1 MNFRI
6 YVLCI
11 DSKSRVMVAKIG
23 LAGLSR
29 SFYAFKAGSL
39 DGWTSAWASWF
50 VKLKLKTEAILSDAL
65 GQDVA
70 QLASEEKR
78 LLLSRLL
85 ARLAHEVRNPLSALD
100 IHVQLLQED
109 LAQLDPQVRDRTGH
123 RLEII
128 RGELSRLE
136 SIVEHFLRL
145 TGPSSLELE
154 SVDLAKICEHVC
166 RLVAPEAATRNIQLT
181 MHLEDG
187 LPPVM
192 ADAGQ
197 LTQALLNLVINALQ
211 AVEGGGRVTIRA
223 GKTAGHGVTIEV
235 GDSGPGLPEENRAAI
250 FDPFYTTKK
259 DGTGLGLWIAQQIVM
274 AHKGTLQA
282 ANAPSGGA
290 LFTIQLPWS
299 KPEPGK

>member
-1 MNFRI
+1 M
-6 YVLCI
+6 
-11 DSKSRVMVAKIG
+11 
-23 LAGLSR
+23 
-29 SFYAFKAGSL
+29 
-39 DGWTSAWASWF
+39 
-50 VKLKLKTEAILSDAL
+50 KLKTETILSEAL
-65 GQDVA
+65 GQDVT

-109 LAQLDPQVRDRTGH
+109 LAQLDPQVRDRTGG

-154 SVDLAKICEHVC
+154 AVALAEICEHVR

-181 MHLEDG
+181 LQLDAG

-211 AVEGGGRVTIRA
+211 AVEVGGWVALRA
-223 GKTAGHGVTIEV
+223 GKPADQGVTIEV
-235 GDSGPGLPEENRAAI
+235 SDSGPGLPEENRAAI

-259 DGTGLGLWIAQQIVM
+259 DGTGLGLWIAQQIVT
-274 AHKGTLQA
+274 AHKGTLLA

-290 LFTIQLPWS
+290 LFTIQLPLP
-299 KPEPGK
+299 KPEPAK